1 MDLYNT
7 LHQKNIRA
15 RLITGWSPYLHA
27 RWEEAFA
34 GNLTSSEK
42 QEIYLKDD
50 RYYSGYL
57 WHIFSYEKVDHLTN
71 DQAIRAFHDQ
81 SKKSCY
87 VFYQHSDDVY
97 LIEQGHLLPYE
108 LLSKEE
114 DVYVVDSDF
123 TWTFVI
129 THETETCGPYFAVK
143 SSQSLA
149 SL

>member
-1 MDLYNT
+1 MNLYNT
-7 LHQKNIRA
+7 LHQNNIRV
-15 RLITGWSPYLHA
+15 RLIAGWSPYFHS

-34 GNLTSSEK
+34 GHLTSSEK

-57 WHIFSYEKVDHLTN
+57 WHLFSYKKVDHLAN
-71 DQAIRAFHDQ
+71 NQAIRAFHGQ

-87 VFYQHSDDVY
+87 LFYQHSDDVY
-97 LIEQGHLLPYE
+97 LIDQGHLLTYE

>member
-1 MDLYNT
+1 MDLYSR

-15 RLITGWSPYLHA
+15 RLIAGWSPYLHS

-34 GNLTSSEK
+34 GHLAPTEK
-42 QEIYLKDD
+42 QEIHLKDD

-57 WHIFSYEKVDHLTN
+57 WHLFSYEKVDHLTN
-71 DQAIRAFHDQ
+71 DQAIRAFHGQ

-97 LIEQGHLLPYE
+97 LIEQGHLLTYE

-114 DVYVVDSDF
+114 DMYVVDSDF

-129 THETETCGPYFAVK
+129 THETESCGPYFTAK
-143 SSQSLA
+143 RPQN
-149 SL
+149 